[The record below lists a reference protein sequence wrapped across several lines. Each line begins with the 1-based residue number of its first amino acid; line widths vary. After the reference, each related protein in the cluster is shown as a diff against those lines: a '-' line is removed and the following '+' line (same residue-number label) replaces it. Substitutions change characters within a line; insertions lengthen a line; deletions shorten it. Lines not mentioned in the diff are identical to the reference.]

1 MVCFCLETVESPHA
15 MFLLL
20 DMIYRIDLIILFNYV
35 LVHIYIC
42 IPLELSGP
50 DNAIAHFFI
59 CFL

>member
-1 MVCFCLETVESPHA
+1 